1 MLKNKTILI
10 TGGSGF
16 IGSTLS
22 ESLIE
27 NNKIINID
35 NFNDFYNQ
43 DIKRDNI
50 KKLIGFQNYIL
61 IENDIRNAEI
71 LDEIFELHKPDIVIH
86 IAAMAGVRPS
96 IKQPVLYEDVNIKG
110 TLNILEAMKKHGVK
124 NLIFASSSSV
134 YGNDSKIPFKE
145 DEPLG
150 KVISPYAATKK
161 SGEDFCYVYHH
172 LYGLNVI
179 ALRFFTVYGPRQ
191 RPDLAIHKFTR
202 MILNGEPIPFYGDG
216 TTMRDYAYIDDIVR
230 GINNSVEYVLSRE
243 NVFEIINLSGNK
255 PVTLNEMVAQIE
267 KATGKKAIINKL
279 PMQPGDVIRTYAD
292 ISKAQRFLNF
302 QPNMPFEEGIQKF
315 VDWYLDANK

>member
-1 MLKNKTILI
+1 MIKDKTILI
-10 TGGSGF
+10 TGGAGF

-35 NFNDFYNQ
+35 NFNDFYNP

-50 KKLIGFQNYIL
+50 KKLIDFRNYVL

-71 LDEIFELHKPDIVIH
+71 LDEIFERHKPDVVIH

-96 IKQPVLYEDVNIKG
+96 INSPELYEDVNVRG
-110 TLNILEAMKKHGVK
+110 TINILQAMKKHGAR

-161 SGEDFCYVYHH
+161 SNEDFCYVYHH
-172 LYGLNVI
+172 LYGLNII

-216 TTMRDYAYIDDIVR
+216 TTMRDYAYIDDVVR
-230 GINNSVEYVLSRE
+230 GINASVEYVLSNK

-292 ISKAQRFLNF
+292 ISKAQRLLNF
-302 QPNMPFEEGIQKF
+302 QPNTPFEEGIQKF
-315 VDWYLDANK
+315 VDWYLKTNK

>member
-1 MLKNKTILI
+1 MIKNKTILI
-10 TGGSGF
+10 TGGAGF

-35 NFNDFYNQ
+35 NFNDFYNP

-50 KKLIGFQNYIL
+50 KKLINSQNYVL

-71 LDEIFELHKPDIVIH
+71 LDEIFERHKPDIVIH

-96 IKQPVLYEDVNIKG
+96 INSPELYEDVNVRG
-110 TLNILEAMKKHGVK
+110 TINILQAMKKHGAR

-161 SGEDFCYVYHH
+161 SNEDFCYVYHH
-172 LYGLNVI
+172 LYGLNII

-216 TTMRDYAYIDDIVR
+216 TTMRDYAYIDDVVR
-230 GINNSVEYVLSRE
+230 GINASVEYVLSNK

-292 ISKAQRFLNF
+292 ISKAQRLLNF
-302 QPNMPFEEGIQKF
+302 QPNTPFEEGIRKF
-315 VDWYLDANK
+315 VDWYLEANK

>member
-1 MLKNKTILI
+1 MLKNKKILI

-35 NFNDFYNQ
+35 NFNDFYNP
-43 DIKRDNI
+43 DIKRNNI
-50 KKLIGFQNYIL
+50 KKLIDFRNYVL
-61 IENDIRNAEI
+61 IENDIRNAKI
-71 LDEIFELHKPDIVIH
+71 LNEIFERHKPDIVIH
-86 IAAMAGVRPS
+86 IAAMAGVHPS
-96 IKQPVLYEDVNIKG
+96 INSPELYEEVNVRG
-110 TLNILEAMKKHGVK
+110 TINILQAMKKHGAR

-161 SGEDFCYVYHH
+161 SNEDFCYVYHH
-172 LYGLNVI
+172 LYGLNII

-216 TTMRDYAYIDDIVR
+216 TTMRDYAYIDDVVR
-230 GINNSVEYVLSRE
+230 GINASVEYVLSNK

-292 ISKAQRFLNF
+292 ISKAQRLLNF
-302 QPNMPFEEGIQKF
+302 QPNTPFEEGIQKF
-315 VDWYLDANK
+315 VDWYLKTNK

>member
-145 DEPLG
+145 DKPLG

>member
-1 MLKNKTILI
+1 MIKNKTILI
-10 TGGSGF
+10 TGGAGF

-35 NFNDFYNQ
+35 NFNDFYNP

-50 KKLIGFQNYIL
+50 KKLIDFRNYVL
-61 IENDIRNAEI
+61 IENDIRNAKI
-71 LDEIFELHKPDIVIH
+71 LNEIFERHKPDIVIH

-96 IKQPVLYEDVNIKG
+96 INSPELYEDVNVRG
-110 TLNILEAMKKHGVK
+110 TINILQAMKKHGAR

-161 SGEDFCYVYHH
+161 SNEDFCYVYHH
-172 LYGLNVI
+172 LYGLNII

-216 TTMRDYAYIDDIVR
+216 TTMRDYAYIDDVVR
-230 GINNSVEYVLSRE
+230 GINASVEYVLSNK

-292 ISKAQRFLNF
+292 ISKAQRLLNF
-302 QPNMPFEEGIQKF
+302 QPNTPFEEGIRKF
-315 VDWYLDANK
+315 VDWYLEANK